1 MDLKLQLML
10 HHSSKTIIFK
20 LLLLATAVATIPC
33 FHFISEIDPIN
44 GCDPPWARFRFH
56 PLKLFETPPNSTA
69 PEKPPNPKKT
79 LTLDLDSLFKDMIA
93 SDWVARGDRILCVGR
108 GAARAVMVLRKLGFR
123 GAIGVDSRACSS
135 LVVKGDPYRL
145 PFGGNSFDFVYS
157 GALDAVPVP
166 ARLVI
171 EMERVLRPGKAG
183 AVGRCV
189 AGPLQTM
196 EVMKAAAP
204 VSSFLRFS
212 DVAGVRTMNCSVM
225 VVFRKRDGD
234 AGAHKQLLLPQ
245 LPQSQSE

>member
-1 MDLKLQLML
+1 MDLKLQLIIN
-10 HHSSKTIIFK
+10 HSSKALIFK

-33 FHFISEIDPIN
+33 FNLISEIDPIN
-44 GCDPPWARFRFH
+44 GCDPPWARFRFR
-56 PLKLFETPPNSTA
+56 PLKMFGTPLNSTA
-69 PEKPPNPKKT
+69 PENPPNPRKA
-79 LTLDLDSLFKDMIA
+79 LTLDLDSVFKELIA
-93 SDWVARGDRILCVGR
+93 SGWVARGDRALCVGR

-123 GAIGVDSRACSS
+123 GAVGVDSRACSS

-145 PFGGNSFDFVYS
+145 PFAVNSFDFVYS
-157 GALDAVPVP
+157 GALDSVPVP

-189 AGPLQTM
+189 SGPLQMT

-212 DVAGVRTMNCSVM
+212 DVAGVRTVNSSVM
-225 VVFRKRDGD
+225 VVFKKRDV
-234 AGAHKQLLLPQ
+234 AAEANKQLLLPQ
-245 LPQSQSE
+245 ELPQSQ